1 MTSNWVFMRHEGVK
15 EKRRRKGRKRKE
27 SERRSKKG
35 QCREKKERKE
45 KREETCGGE

>member
-1 MTSNWVFMRHEGVK
+1 MRLGK
-15 EKRRRKGRKRKE
+15 KRKE